1 MDAMLLTAALA
12 SAEQLIN
19 KALAYDPGTRNGL
32 QKLHGQ
38 VLAIHITAP
47 DIQFFATPDTDGLRL
62 MAQWEGDVDTR
73 ISGSLV
79 ALATLANQDVHNLK
93 DSGVDVMGK
102 TALLADWQQLLKNI
116 DIDWEEILTQ
126 FMGDIL
132 GHQAAQLIR
141 AKLDWVGARVNTGQR
156 LVREFLTE
164 ELKTIPGKNELEDF
178 YRQVDDVRLA
188 VDRVVARVDNLLKSE
203 QRTDN

>member
-19 KALAYDPGTRNGL
+19 KALVYDPGTRNGL
-32 QKLHGQ
+32 QKVNGQ

-47 DIQFFATPDTDGLRL
+47 DIQFFVTPDSDGLRL

-73 ISGSLV
+73 ISGSLI
-79 ALATLANQDVHNLK
+79 ALAKLANQNVHNLK

-116 DIDWEEILTQ
+116 DIDWEEILIQ

-178 YRQVDDVRLA
+178 YRQVDDLHLA
-188 VDRVVARVDNLLKSE
+188 VDRAAARVENLIKGKTNL
-203 QRTDN
+203 

>member
-47 DIQFFATPDTDGLRL
+47 DIQIFVTPDTDGLRL

-79 ALATLANQDVHNLK
+79 ALARLANKDVHNLK

-102 TALLADWQQLLKNI
+102 TALLADWQQLVKNI

-126 FMGDIL
+126 FMGDIV

-141 AKLDWVGARVNTGQR
+141 TKLDWAGARVNTGQR

-188 VDRVVARVDNLLKSE
+188 VDRAAARVENLIKGKTNL
-203 QRTDN
+203 

>member
-1 MDAMLLTAALA
+1 MDTMLLTAALA

-47 DIQFFATPDTDGLRL
+47 DIQIFVTPDSDGLRL
-62 MAQWEGDVDTR
+62 MAQWEGDIDTR

-79 ALATLANQDVHNLK
+79 ALARLANQDVHNLK

-102 TALLADWQQLLKNI
+102 TALLADWQQLVKNI

-126 FMGDIL
+126 FMGDIV

-141 AKLDWVGARVNTGQR
+141 TKLDWVGARVNTGQR

-178 YRQVDDVRLA
+178 YRQVDDLRLA
-188 VDRVVARVDNLLKSE
+188 VDRAAARVENLIKGKTNL
-203 QRTDN
+203 

>member
-19 KALAYDPGTRNGL
+19 KALVYDPGTRNGL

-47 DIQFFATPDTDGLRL
+47 DIQFFVTPDSDGLRL

-79 ALATLANQDVHNLK
+79 ALAKLANQDVHNLK

-102 TALLADWQQLLKNI
+102 TALLADWQQLVKNI

-126 FMGDIL
+126 FMGDIV

-141 AKLDWVGARVNTGQR
+141 TKLDWVGARVNTGQR

-164 ELKTIPGKNELEDF
+164 ELKTVPGKNELEDF

-188 VDRVVARVDNLLKSE
+188 VDRAAARVENLIKGKTNL
-203 QRTDN
+203 